1 MMSPALKSKSKDKKA
16 LKEYQKTSSKPSG
29 PDNAASGI
37 PISGYNPLLGK
48 FHTIETAPVSSASP
62 LQINGRFRTIDEMD
76 DHSGNSLGTGIE
88 YDTVSNN
95 DSWSGESEDHKEKTS
110 HQPLRQEATLSGADN
125 DKREKI
131 RQKNEKKHQRQKERR
146 ALELHERCRGFLM
159 SRKLEALTQQ
169 LVVMG
174 FSSEQ
179 ATRALILNE
188 GKIEESVTWL
198 FEEGEAAANYKEHN
212 NLDGGNLKLDI
223 SEELAHIAD
232 MELRYMCSKQDAE
245 KAIVACEGDL
255 EKAAET
261 LRLQR
266 HDQPFASPKPEETG
280 DPPVVS
286 NGKLSVSASQNS
298 LRAQP
303 KQNNL
308 SNTVQQRRDEKNFN
322 YTKAVTVGVAV
333 ESGGKSLQGLRKVEP
348 KSDWVK
354 PQQIGIS
361 ADKRWPIAGSS
372 PSVSYSL
379 ASPPLATSLPTK
391 IETRYASVGSEM
403 KNLQMGSVNEPV
415 VVMQRPR
422 SGNTNNAEAVKPNN
436 GLSPLVPSTRSLTS
450 NSLSSNQLFNQLQY
464 QHPQS
469 VSTSSGPADSP
480 GASSRGN
487 GLWNKTMMG
496 SSPPTIAAASS
507 LGFFSGLGS
516 NGSSGS
522 SSPVDWNAGG
532 SMGQF
537 DYANID
543 WTLDRSSSGSRS
555 SGMWQ
560 GVTSSV
566 MQNNNHM
573 YDSYASGP
581 SSRISMIPTAL
592 ANGGFVGLQDVGIA
606 PPAEMS
612 AGGGSSREWSS
623 PFEERDLFSLPR
635 QFVSPPSL

>member
-1 MMSPALKSKSKDKKA
+1 MSPALKSKSKDKKA
-16 LKEYQKTSSKPSG
+16 GKEHQKTSSRPSG

-48 FHTIETAPVSSASP
+48 FHTIETAPVSSALP

-169 LVVMG
+169 LVAMG

-212 NLDGGNLKLDI
+212 DLDGGNLKLDI

-232 MELRYMCSKQDAE
+232 MEIRYMCSKQDAE

-266 HDQPFASPKPEETG
+266 HDQPFALPKPEETG

-303 KQNNL
+303 KQNNV
-308 SNTVQQRRDEKNFN
+308 SNTVQQGRDEKNFN

-333 ESGGKSLQGLRKVEP
+333 ESGGKSLQGLRKVDP

-354 PQQIGIS
+354 PQQIAIS

-391 IETRYASVGSEM
+391 IETRYVSVGSEM

-415 VVMQRPR
+415 VVMQRPI
-422 SGNTNNAEAVKPNN
+422 SGNSNNVEAVKPNN
-436 GLSPLVPSTRSLTS
+436 GLSPLVPSTRSLAS
-450 NSLSSNQLFNQLQY
+450 NILSSNQLFNQLQY

-469 VSTSSGPADSP
+469 VSTSSEPADSP

-487 GLWNKTMMG
+487 GLWNRTMMG

-516 NGSSGS
+516 NGSS
-522 SSPVDWNAGG
+522 SPLDWNAGG

-573 YDSYASGP
+573 YNSYASGP

-592 ANGGFVGLQDVGIA
+592 ANRGFVGLQDVGIA

-612 AGGGSSREWSS
+612 AAGGSSREWSS

>member
-1 MMSPALKSKSKDKKA
+1 M
-16 LKEYQKTSSKPSG
+16 
-29 PDNAASGI
+29 
-37 PISGYNPLLGK
+37 
-48 FHTIETAPVSSASP
+48 
-62 LQINGRFRTIDEMD
+62 
-76 DHSGNSLGTGIE
+76 
-88 YDTVSNN
+88 
-95 DSWSGESEDHKEKTS
+95 
-110 HQPLRQEATLSGADN
+110 
-125 DKREKI
+125 
-131 RQKNEKKHQRQKERR
+131 
-146 ALELHERCRGFLM
+146 
-159 SRKLEALTQQ
+159 
-169 LVVMG
+169 
-174 FSSEQ
+174 
-179 ATRALILNE
+179 
-188 GKIEESVTWL
+188 
-198 FEEGEAAANYKEHN
+198 
-212 NLDGGNLKLDI
+212 
-223 SEELAHIAD
+223 
-232 MELRYMCSKQDAE
+232 
-245 KAIVACEGDL
+245 
-255 EKAAET
+255 
-261 LRLQR
+261 
-266 HDQPFASPKPEETG
+266 
-280 DPPVVS
+280 
-286 NGKLSVSASQNS
+286 
-298 LRAQP
+298 
-303 KQNNL
+303 
-308 SNTVQQRRDEKNFN
+308 
-322 YTKAVTVGVAV
+322 

-354 PQQIGIS
+354 PQQIAIS

-422 SGNTNNAEAVKPNN
+422 SGNTNNVEAVKPNN

-487 GLWNKTMMG
+487 GLWNRTMMG

-560 GVTSSV
+560 GVTNSV

-612 AGGGSSREWSS
+612 GAGGSSREWSS